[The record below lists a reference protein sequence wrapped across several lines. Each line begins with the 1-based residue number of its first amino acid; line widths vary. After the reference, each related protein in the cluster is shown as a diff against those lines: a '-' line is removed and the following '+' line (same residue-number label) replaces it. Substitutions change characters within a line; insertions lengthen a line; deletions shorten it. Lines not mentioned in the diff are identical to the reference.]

1 MCNRDQRLRTLPC
14 SQTLEV
20 YLAVLGDK
28 PVRARTGI
36 GNDRAVLERRTN
48 TALER
53 AVLLLKGGRAADEAL
68 AALGQIRAQ
77 NEVQLAACTG
87 NLLDA
92 GTFCVHL
99 AEQIHIHNIVD
110 GNEVVDLCDGAR
122 IVSIGYRCRHA
133 LRIIIYKIVQL
144 LGACAEREHLTA
156 AVDGL
161 LRAVDLACTG
171 DVNECVNVHFS
182 MNAEVLQVR
191 LRDHR
196 AYGIRH
202 AADAQLQ
209 ARAVRD
215 FLHDQ
220 LCNRLINLGRLAAC
234 AHLRHFGVALND
246 HIHLRN
252 VNAVLKAAKAARH
265 ILVDL
270 NDDNIGYIADG
281 FQVRSLRTEAEPAV
295 CVHRRHLNHGYIDMT
310 DVLAVP
316 ARHLGVAQCAV
327 KAEALHACLA
337 LNAGHVPRVPGDLVG
352 CIRNIEYRRSAHEYA
367 AAEVYILQLAHAG
380 SKCLVQCN
388 RRTRTPA
395 VVYPVTRFNNLNGF
409 IRRCQLLLIQCSII
423 HADSLRLTCSSLF
436 IL

>member
-1 MCNRDQRLRTLPC
+1 
-14 SQTLEV
+14 
-20 YLAVLGDK
+20 
-28 PVRARTGI
+28 
-36 GNDRAVLERRTN
+36 
-48 TALER
+48 
-53 AVLLLKGGRAADEAL
+53 
-68 AALGQIRAQ
+68 
-77 NEVQLAACTG
+77 
-87 NLLDA
+87 
-92 GTFCVHL
+92 
-99 AEQIHIHNIVD
+99 
-110 GNEVVDLCDGAR
+110 
-122 IVSIGYRCRHA
+122 
-133 LRIIIYKIVQL
+133 
-144 LGACAEREHLTA
+144 
-156 AVDGL
+156 
-161 LRAVDLACTG
+161 
-171 DVNECVNVHFS
+171 

-196 AYGIRH
+196 TYGIRH

-209 ARAVRD
+209 AGAVRD

-252 VNAVLKAAKAARH
+252 VDGILKAAEAARH

-270 NDDNIGYIADG
+270 NDDNVGHIADG
-281 FQVRSLRTEAEPAV
+281 FQVRSLRAEAEPAM

>member
-1 MCNRDQRLRTLPC
+1 M
-14 SQTLEV
+14 
-20 YLAVLGDK
+20 
-28 PVRARTGI
+28 
-36 GNDRAVLERRTN
+36 
-48 TALER
+48 
-53 AVLLLKGGRAADEAL
+53 
-68 AALGQIRAQ
+68 
-77 NEVQLAACTG
+77 
-87 NLLDA
+87 
-92 GTFCVHL
+92 
-99 AEQIHIHNIVD
+99 
-110 GNEVVDLCDGAR
+110 
-122 IVSIGYRCRHA
+122 
-133 LRIIIYKIVQL
+133 
-144 LGACAEREHLTA
+144 
-156 AVDGL
+156 
-161 LRAVDLACTG
+161 
-171 DVNECVNVHFS
+171 
-182 MNAEVLQVR
+182 
-191 LRDHR
+191 
-196 AYGIRH
+196 
-202 AADAQLQ
+202 
-209 ARAVRD
+209 
-215 FLHDQ
+215 
-220 LCNRLINLGRLAAC
+220 
-234 AHLRHFGVALND
+234 
-246 HIHLRN
+246 
-252 VNAVLKAAKAARH
+252 NAVLKAAKAARH

-388 RRTRTPA
+388 RRTRTPT